1 LCESLRTASGP
12 RQHVVATLGKLD
24 ARDLTSVGD
33 DHAGW
38 EDFAASLGGRARRKK
53 MRQPEL
59 GESPA
64 SAASTPAAQWELV
77 NVAALRVERTR

>member
-1 LCESLRTASGP
+1 LYESRRTASGP

-24 ARDLTSVGD
+24 ARDLASVGD
-33 DHAGW
+33 DDAGW
-38 EDFAASLGGRARRKK
+38 DDFAALLEGRARGKK

-64 SAASTPAAQWELV
+64 GAASTPAAQ
-77 NVAALRVERTR
+77 